1 MSASVRA
8 HLGHHHKLGLEA
20 EKATARSRTA
30 TQERRIA
37 VFRRPK
43 EILIMRM
50 VLAIAALLA
59 AGTAAVAGPASPASP
74 VSYDYPWCVY
84 GGQLGP
90 SGDCSYE
97 TREQCLASA
106 SGRSNVTCSEN
117 TRLLFR
123 QQNAQPPRAY
133 RSR

>member
-1 MSASVRA
+1 MLV
-8 HLGHHHKLGLEA
+8 
-20 EKATARSRTA
+20 
-30 TQERRIA
+30 IA
-37 VFRRPK
+37 
-43 EILIMRM
+43 
-50 VLAIAALLA
+50 AGALLA
-59 AGTAAVAGPASPASP
+59 AGTAAVARPTSP
-74 VSYDYPWCVY
+74 VFPISYDYPWCIY
-84 GGQLGP
+84 GGELGP